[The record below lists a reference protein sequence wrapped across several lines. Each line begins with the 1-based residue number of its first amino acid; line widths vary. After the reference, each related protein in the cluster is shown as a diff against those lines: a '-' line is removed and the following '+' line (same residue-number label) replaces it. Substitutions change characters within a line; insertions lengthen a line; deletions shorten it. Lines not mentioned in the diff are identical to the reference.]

1 MTDRQDIFAFADRL
15 MDVLER
21 GDREA
26 ARAMYAPDARFWH
39 NYDNAEQTVDENMKL
54 LDWMSRK
61 APKRHYRVV
70 RRELLPDGWF
80 QQHVLEATL
89 ANGREMRM
97 FACCT
102 IAVKDGLVTRV
113 EEYVDPAQAAVLRE
127 A

>member
-1 MTDRQDIFAFADRL
+1 MTDRAEIFAFADRL

-26 ARAMYAPDARFWH
+26 ARAMYSPDAKFWH
-39 NYDNAEQTVDENMKL
+39 NYDNVEQTVDENMKL
-54 LDWMSRK
+54 LEWMSRK

-89 ANGREMRM
+89 ANGRDMRM
-97 FACCT
+97 FACCAIT
-102 IAVKDGLVTRV
+102 VKDGLVTRV
-113 EEYVDPAQAAVLRE
+113 EEYLDPAQAAVLRE